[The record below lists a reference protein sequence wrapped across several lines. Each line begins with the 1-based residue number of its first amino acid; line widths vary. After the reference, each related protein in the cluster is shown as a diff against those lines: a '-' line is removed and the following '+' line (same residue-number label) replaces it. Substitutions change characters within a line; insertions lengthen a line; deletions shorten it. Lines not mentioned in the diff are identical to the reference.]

1 MPTRFR
7 YDRGLT
13 DALARGKDV
22 ELTLSTEERQS
33 AEQLV
38 ALALAEDLGAAGDIT
53 SRALIAESR
62 RGSVN
67 VVVRQNGIVAGLPV
81 AEIVLRQVDRS
92 VRFQTLVSDGERVV
106 AGATVASASGSWR
119 ALLTAERTVLN
130 FLMHLSGVA
139 TRTRRFVD
147 AVAGTKAVIVD
158 TRKTLPGWRLLEKY
172 AVRAGGG
179 TNHRIG
185 LFDGCLIKDNHLA
198 AWRQVPSQDSIGG
211 AIAAAR
217 TAIPAGIAI
226 EIEVDTLE
234 QLREA
239 LAAQPDIVLLDNMDV
254 ATIAKAVTLRD
265 EFAPR
270 VLLEA
275 SGGVTLE
282 TVGAIA
288 AAGVDRI
295 SVGTITHSAP
305 ALDIAFDWPDTE
317 NKQP

>member
-1 MPTRFR
+1 M
-7 YDRGLT
+7 
-13 DALARGKDV
+13 
-22 ELTLSTEERQS
+22 
-33 AEQLV
+33 
-38 ALALAEDLGAAGDIT
+38 
-53 SRALIAESR
+53 
-62 RGSVN
+62 
-67 VVVRQNGIVAGLPV
+67 
-81 AEIVLRQVDRS
+81 
-92 VRFQTLVSDGERVV
+92 
-106 AGATVASASGSWR
+106 
-119 ALLTAERTVLN
+119 TAERTVLN

-179 TNHRIG
+179 TNLRIG

-198 AWRQVPSQDSIGG
+198 AWQEEHPQDSIAG

-226 EIEVDTLE
+226 EIEVDTLK

-239 LAAQPDIVLLDNMDV
+239 LTAQPDIVLLDNMD
-254 ATIAKAVTLRD
+254 AKTIAQAVEIRD
-265 EFAPR
+265 HQAPH

-282 TVGAIA
+282 TVRSIA

-305 ALDIAFDWPDTE
+305 ALDIAFDWPDTTG
-317 NKQP
+317 KPQ

>member
-1 MPTRFR
+1 M
-7 YDRGLT
+7 DV
-13 DALARGKDV
+13 ALA
-22 ELTLSTEERQS
+22 LTTDEQQA

-62 RGSVN
+62 PGTVD
-67 VVVRQNGIVAGLPV
+67 VVVRKNGVVAGLPV
-81 AEIVLRQVDRS
+81 AEIVLRQLDRAA
-92 VRFQTLVSDGERVV
+92 RLETLVSDGTQVS
-106 AGATVASASGSWR
+106 AGTLVASVRGTWR
-119 ALLTAERTVLN
+119 SLLAAERTVLN

-139 TRTRRFVD
+139 TRTRQFVD
-147 AVAGTKAVIVD
+147 AIAGSKAVILD

-198 AWRQVPSQDSIGG
+198 AWRQDHPQDSIAG

-217 TAIPAGIAI
+217 SAVPAGIPI
-226 EIEVDTLE
+226 EVEVDTLA

-239 LAAQPDIVLLDNMDV
+239 LTAEPDIVLLDNMD
-254 ATIAKAVTLRD
+254 ATTIRQAVKLRD
-265 EFAPR
+265 DLRPS
-270 VLLEA
+270 VLVEA
-275 SGGVTLE
+275 SGGVSLE

-295 SVGTITHSAP
+295 SVGAITHSAP
-305 ALDIAFDWPDTE
+305 ALDMAFDWPGL
-317 NKQP
+317 N

>member
-1 MPTRFR
+1 L
-7 YDRGLT
+7 GL
-13 DALARGKDV
+13 ALTA
-22 ELTLSTEERQS
+22 EERQA
-33 AEQLV
+33 AERLV
-38 ALALAEDLGAAGDIT
+38 ALALAEDLGTAGDIT

-62 RGSVN
+62 QGTVN
-67 VVVRQNGIVAGLPV
+67 VVVRRAGIVAGLPV
-81 AEIVLRQVDRS
+81 GEIVLRQFDGAAI
-92 VRFQTLVSDGERVV
+92 FQKHVSDGMKVDS
-106 AGATVASASGSWR
+106 GTIVASARGAWR
-119 ALLTAERTVLN
+119 PLLAAERTVLN
-130 FLMHLSGVA
+130 FLMHLGGIA
-139 TRTRRFVD
+139 TRTRQFVD
-147 AVAGTKAVIVD
+147 AVAGTKAVILD

-198 AWRQVPSQDSIGG
+198 AWSEEHPRDSIAG

-217 TAIPAGIAI
+217 QATPTGIPI

-239 LAAQPDIVLLDNMDV
+239 LVGNADIVLLDNMD
-254 ATIAKAVTLRD
+254 AAAIGKAVRVRD
-265 EFAPR
+265 SLSPH

-282 TVGAIA
+282 NVGAIA

-295 SVGTITHSAP
+295 SVGAITHSAG
-305 ALDIAFDWPDTE
+305 ALDMAFDWSGVRRE
-317 NKQP
+317 QS